1 MVTKYQR
8 GRWDGLAFPL
18 VCHIYHGILRWTL
31 EFLACAS
38 KEVDRAAPG
47 STGVIWFTEA
57 KEVIT
62 TQDNGNMTSKPN
74 CLIVDI
80 KRME

>member
-1 MVTKYQR
+1 M
-8 GRWDGLAFPL
+8 GWLGFPSHL
-18 VCHIYHGILRWTL
+18 SHRHGILKWTL

-38 KEVDRAAPG
+38 KEVYRAAPG
-47 STGVIWFTEA
+47 STGVVWFTEE

-62 TQDNGNMTSKPN
+62 TQDNSNMTSKPN

-80 KRME
+80 KRMD